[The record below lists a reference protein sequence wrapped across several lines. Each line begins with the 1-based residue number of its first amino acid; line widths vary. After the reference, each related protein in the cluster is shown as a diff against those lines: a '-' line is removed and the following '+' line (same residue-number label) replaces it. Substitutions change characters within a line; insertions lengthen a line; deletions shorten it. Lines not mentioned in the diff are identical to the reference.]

1 MPYNSKDTP
10 DADSPSTSDGPNASK
25 TTIME
30 PTVRRA
36 KLSANED
43 RIKILET
50 KVENLSKQLR
60 ETTKSRT
67 KTPKKSIKGQD
78 NKMGDKV
85 KGLWFTE
92 SHPPYL
98 KKRYDARKYKGKEVW
113 WCGTITKGQCDA
125 WGYHEPSDCPHSDG
139 LTRTSVLK
147 KPSTKRKA
155 TSANTVELVNS
166 KVCHSPHKI
175 VRKEQI

>member
-36 KLSANED
+36 KLSANEE

-78 NKMGDKV
+78 NMGDRV

-92 SHPPYL
+92 SRPPFH
-98 KKRYDARKYKGKEVW
+98 KKRNDARRYKGKEVW
-113 WCGTITKGQCDA
+113 WCGTMTKGQCDA
-125 WGYHEPSDCPHSDG
+125 WEYQKPSECPHSNEP
-139 LTRTSVLK
+139 TRTNTLK

-155 TSANTVELVNS
+155 TSANTVELPNS